1 MKRLNLVT
9 GGGGFIGSHVVQLLH
24 ERGEA
29 VRVLDVAG
37 AAEMPDSIDVIEGSI
52 LDAGLLRHAFAGVDR
67 VYHLAADPN
76 LWNRDTNRFERINHL
91 GTCRVLEAAAR
102 AGVERF
108 VHTSSETT
116 LKSRRGDGAAGT
128 ISETVSLGLSDMA
141 GPYCRSKFLGE
152 QEALKAAK
160 AGLPVVVVNPTLP
173 IGPGDRHLTPP
184 SRMLLGFLNGSAP
197 AYLDCVLNLV
207 DVRDAA
213 LGHLLA
219 ADLGRPGE
227 RYILGGENIR
237 LSCLLRLLADVT
249 GLAMPRRRVPYGAA
263 VAVAIVDEA
272 LARVT
277 GRPPV
282 APLAGV
288 RLARTPVGFD
298 CSKAMAALGMPSRP
312 LRSSLVD
319 AILDFASR
327 GLLRQR
333 LGPALARLR
342 ERWT

>member
-9 GGGGFIGSHVVQLLH
+9 GGGGFIGSHVARLLH
-24 ERGEA
+24 SRGEA
-29 VRVLDVAG
+29 VRVLDIAG
-37 AAEMPDSIDVIEGSI
+37 APGMPESIDVIEGSI
-52 LDAGLLRHAFAGVDR
+52 LDTAVLRRVFNGVDR

-76 LWNRDTNRFERINHL
+76 LWNRDSRVFERINHL
-91 GTCRVLEAAAR
+91 GTCRVLEEAAR

-116 LKSRRGDGAAGT
+116 LKSRQRAGAA
-128 ISETVSLGLSDMA
+128 ISESVSLRLSDMA

-152 QEALKAAK
+152 QEALRAAE

-173 IGPGDRHLTPP
+173 IGPDDRHLTPP

-213 LGHLLA
+213 LGHLHA

-237 LSCLLRLLADVT
+237 LSHLLRLLADIT
-249 GLAMPRRRVPYGAA
+249 GVAMPRRQVPYGVA
-263 VAVAIVDEA
+263 VAVAMIDETV
-272 LARVT
+272 ARVT

-282 APLAGV
+282 APLTGV
-288 RLARTPVGFD
+288 RLARAPSPFD
-298 CSKAMAALGMPSRP
+298 CSKATDTLGLPRRP
-312 LRSSLVD
+312 LRGSLLD
-319 AILDFASR
+319 AIVDLARR
-327 GLLRQR
+327 GLVRQR
-333 LGPALARLR
+333 LRPALARLQ